1 MTSEQ
6 ALQTLLDGNKRF
18 VAGQARHPNQSSERL
33 AELVARGQHPIAIIV
48 SCSDSRIPPELVFDQ
63 GLGDIF
69 VVRTAGQVLDDA
81 ALASIEYAAEHL
93 HVPLA
98 VVLGHQD
105 CGAVKAAVGGGDALG
120 HISTLVKRIQPAVE
134 EARDKGGDVLDG
146 AVRIHTL
153 SVARQI
159 ESSEPILSELVTDG
173 RLKVVGAY
181 YSLASGEVQ
190 IF

>member
-105 CGAVKAAVGGGDALG
+105 CGAVKAAVSGGDAPG
-120 HISTLVKRIQPAVE
+120 HISTLVKRIQPSVTK
-134 EARDKGGDVLDG
+134 ARAKGGDVLDA
-146 AVRIHTL
+146 AVRIHAL

>member
-33 AELVARGQHPIAIIV
+33 AEVTRGQRPIAIVV
-48 SCSDSRIPPELVFDQ
+48 SCSDSRIPPEIVFDQ

-69 VVRTAGQVLDDA
+69 VVRTAGHVLDDA

-98 VVLGHQD
+98 VALGHQD
-105 CGAVKAAVGGGDALG
+105 CGAVKAAVGGGDAL
-120 HISTLVKRIQPAVE
+120 
-134 EARDKGGDVLDG
+134 
-146 AVRIHTL
+146 
-153 SVARQI
+153 
-159 ESSEPILSELVTDG
+159 
-173 RLKVVGAY
+173 
-181 YSLASGEVQ
+181 
-190 IF
+190 